1 MSKKRSG
8 NDVFTGGNPGQ
19 GGSTPPP
26 GAAGWQGPTGNVL
39 ADEFGLEI
47 PVESV
52 PIPSRGMVYP
62 ADHPLHMQETIDI
75 RAMTAHEEDILTSRA
90 LIKKGTVITE
100 LLRSCI
106 VDKRINPNTLLIG
119 DRNAIMTAL
128 RITGYGSEYSIEVQC
143 PACDERSRQDFNLS
157 TLPIK
162 RLIHEPVAAGANI
175 FEAKLDEK
183 LTIRYRYLD
192 GNDETAISQL
202 NDRKKKQGMESSQLI
217 TTRYQY
223 QIVSVNGID
232 DRTKISMFVQKMPSK
247 YSLALRRF
255 MDDNEPGIEMKQDIV
270 CPHCFEASEVPMPLG
285 ASFFW
290 PDSKR

>member
-8 NDVFTGGNPGQ
+8 NDVFTGGNPG
-19 GGSTPPP
+19 TPPPP

-39 ADEFGLEI
+39 KDEFGLEI
-47 PVESV
+47 PVESI
-52 PIPSRGMVYP
+52 PIPSRGLVYP
-62 ADHPLHMQETIDI
+62 PDHPLHMCETVDI

-100 LLRSCI
+100 LLRSCLC
-106 VDKRINPNTLLIG
+106 DKRIDPNQLLIG

-128 RITGYGSEYSIEVQC
+128 RITGYGSEYSVEVQC

-162 RLIHEPVAAGANI
+162 RLTCEPVANGANV
-175 FEAKLDEK
+175 FEAKLDDK
-183 LTIRYRYLD
+183 LTIRYRYLT
-192 GNDETAISQL
+192 GTDETMISQM
-202 NDRKKKQGMESSQLI
+202 NERKKKQGMEASQLI
-217 TTRYQY
+217 TTRYSY

-232 DRTKISMFVQKMPSK
+232 DKTKISMFVQKMPSK
-247 YSLALRRF
+247 YSLALRRH
-255 MDDNEPGIEMKQDIV
+255 MDDNEPGIEMQQQMV
-270 CPHCFEASEVPMPLG
+270 CPHCFEVSEVPMPLG